1 MNKLK
6 LQITIGTIGLI
17 STAIGIWTMLQTPT
31 MILTPWFLVILF
43 LPIAFIISLVV
54 GSLTKVLLKSSW
66 HTLTF
71 TALTM
76 TVICLT
82 FYGSQYKPSYKIII
96 PETYVGEVKLLLSN
110 ESENDFKINNFGIG
124 YISKKTYE
132 NGFRPTIIQSGKDI
146 SKQITGYS
154 RGSSATTSSGNLS
167 LHYLSFEIPGK
178 VDSTFVIDFD
188 SLIKIKAIDAKRLRR
203 K

>member
-6 LQITIGTIGLI
+6 LQIAIGTIGLI
-17 STAIGIWTMLQTPT
+17 STAIGIRTMLQTPT
-31 MILTPWFLVILF
+31 MILTPWFLVGLY
-43 LPIAFIISLVV
+43 LPIAFVVLLVV
-54 GSLTKVLLKSSW
+54 GFFTKAILKSSW

-82 FYGSQYKPSYKIII
+82 FYASQYKPSYKIII
-96 PETYVGEVKLLLSN
+96 PDGYIGEVKLLLSN
-110 ESENDFKINNFGIG
+110 ENENDFRVNNFGIG
-124 YISKKTYE
+124 YINQKTFE
-132 NGFRPTIIQSGKDI
+132 NGFRPTIIQRRQDI

-154 RGSSATTSSGNLS
+154 TGSYATTSSSNLA
-167 LHYLSFEIPGK
+167 LDYLSFEIPGK
-178 VDSTFVIDFD
+178 VDSSAIPDFD
-188 SLIKIKAIDAKRLRR
+188 NLLQLNAIDRKRLRR

>member
-6 LQITIGTIGLI
+6 SQIIIGTIGLI

-31 MILTPWFLVILF
+31 MILTPWFLVGLY

-54 GSLTKVLLKSSW
+54 GFFIKALLKSSW

-76 TVICLT
+76 TVIGLT

-110 ESENDFKINNFGIG
+110 ETENDFKVNNFGIG
-124 YISKKTYE
+124 YICKKAYE
-132 NGFRPTIIQSGKDI
+132 NGFRPTIIQRGQDI
-146 SKQITGYS
+146 SNQITGYS
-154 RGSSATTSSGNLS
+154 TGSYATTSSSNLS
-167 LHYLSFEIPGK
+167 LDYLSFEIPGK
-178 VDSTFVIDFD
+178 AESTFVIDFD
-188 SLIKIKAIDAKRLRR
+188 SLLKLNAIDTKRLRQ

>member
-1 MNKLK
+1 MDKIK
-6 LQITIGTIGLI
+6 RQILIGTIGLI
-17 STAIGIWTMLQTPT
+17 STAIGIWTILQTPT
-31 MILTPWFLVILF
+31 MILTPWFLVGLY

-54 GSLTKVLLKSSW
+54 GSLTKILLKSSW

-71 TALTM
+71 TALIM

-110 ESENDFKINNFGIG
+110 ETENDFKVNNFGIG
-124 YISKKTYE
+124 YISKKTYD
-132 NGFRPTIIQSGKDI
+132 NGFRPIIIQHGQDI

-154 RGSSATTSSGNLS
+154 TGSYVTTSNSNLS
-167 LHYLSFEIPGK
+167 LHYLSFEMPGK
-178 VDSTFVIDFD
+178 VDSTFIIDFD
-188 SLIKIKAIDAKRLRR
+188 SLLKLNAIDTIRLQR